1 MVYQRWATISLLSG
15 LIAKISEETD
25 CVQSLQRNGQT
36 IPVQEDANLSSK
48 FKLKS
53 WNF

>member
-15 LIAKISEETD
+15 LIAKISKETD

-36 IPVQEDANLSSK
+36 IPVQEDANLYIIK
-48 FKLKS
+48 V
-53 WNF
+53 